1 MHISISVNIYIRT
14 YKAIIT
20 VYIYIYI
27 HGFFAKASM
36 RFCESAAFEASEVV
50 QTCRPLGQNSMHMVT

>member
-20 VYIYIYI
+20 VYIYI